1 MSDGN
6 FLLQSDLNVVDKK
19 ETISKVIVSI
29 DKIQT
34 YMSKLEPQAEKVI
47 FSAEENKEDIM
58 EHIKAEDC

>member
-1 MSDGN
+1 MLST
-6 FLLQSDLNVVDKK
+6 KK
-19 ETISKVIVSI
+19 ETLSKVIVSI

-34 YMSKLEPQAEKVI
+34 YMSKLQPQSEKVI